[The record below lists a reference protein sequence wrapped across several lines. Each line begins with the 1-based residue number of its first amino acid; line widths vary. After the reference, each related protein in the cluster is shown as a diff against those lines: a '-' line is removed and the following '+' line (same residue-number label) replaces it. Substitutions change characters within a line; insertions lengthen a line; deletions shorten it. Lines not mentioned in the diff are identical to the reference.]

1 MKQDKFSN
9 YATNAVL
16 QKSGGL
22 TIRGTSALRR
32 IPKKGGKAGLAIA
45 GLAAAGG
52 LGVAGVKALKDR
64 KASKTVGGR
73 IKKAQSQVANK
84 INNTAIAKKMGV
96 KVSRM
101 K

>member
-1 MKQDKFSN
+1 MKRNNFSD

-16 QKSGGL
+16 QKGGGL
-22 TIRGTSALRR
+22 ALRGTSALKR
-32 IPKKGGKAGLAIA
+32 IPKKGGKAGLALA

-73 IKKAQSQVANK
+73 VKKAQNQVASK
-84 INNTAIAKKMGV
+84 INSSAVAKKMGV
-96 KVSRM
+96 KVPRM